1 MRKFYLSILG
11 LLLTCISFAQTTIIS
26 PTGDGGFESGPDFT
40 SNGWTVV
47 NTATASGSQWFLTTA
62 PLSNSGYSFTPTGS
76 RAAYASNNNGTNW
89 QYNTSAASASS
100 HIYRNV
106 TFPSGE
112 TAITLSFRWNAN
124 GESTWDVI
132 YVYLCP
138 QTLTP
143 AANSPSGSTSTVTW
157 TGTGTATLLGSFNL
171 LSAGNGQ
178 SASIVIPASVAG
190 NAASASNMRLV
201 FTWKNDGSG
210 GGEPPAAIDDISLIS
225 QTASPLSGVKTINN
239 TLPTGG
245 NNYANFTSAINAL
258 NLNGIGAGGVTFNV
272 SAGQT
277 FNEEAPVL
285 FATGTAASPI
295 VFQKNGAGANPVV
308 RPSGGGGS
316 NDAGIALSGSD
327 YITFDGI
334 DVNATSSNVEF
345 GYLIRN
351 NSATD
356 GANNNIIRNVAISV
370 DRTNTSSRGILQ
382 TASTTGGG
390 FTPTAASGANSNNKY
405 LNLNI
410 TNVYGGVYLLGNSSF
425 PDQNNEIGTT
435 ACNITNT
442 IGNPLVANDLGNS
455 SSQTFGL
462 RVANQSGSKVYN
474 NNVSNVTA
482 STTVDG
488 ILVETFVGTN
498 DVYNNKV
505 SGVRNSSTSS
515 TLVASGIR
523 ITHTT
528 TGTHSIRVYNNFV
541 SNITHGFTGTATA
554 SRYIRGINL
563 SGTGGTNSQVYN
575 IDFNSVRID
584 GSGSPNT
591 SSTALEIATTSG
603 PVFNIRNN
611 ILANFTAAQG
621 ATAKHYSFVST
632 SATQAGNTGSV
643 MSYNDLYIANDVGTS
658 GHVGRGNTTN
668 YNAVSDLQ
676 TAMAQATNNLSVDPA
691 FNSATDLHAT
701 ASGINGAADPA
712 WATNSAWVTND
723 IDCTTRTGTTDIGAD
738 DFNISALDMGVTGL
752 VTPVASGCYTA
763 AENVTVTIRNF
774 GTAAIDFALN
784 PVTITVN
791 VTGAVTQ
798 TLSTTVNTG
807 TLAAG
812 ASMNITIPTTLNMS
826 GSGTYTFNAATTLTG
841 DGNGVNDGMPTAQRT
856 VAAVIALPQTVDF
869 TGFSGTNLNTL
880 FPNWQEALGTTAP
893 NTMGSSAWN
902 SSTVIAGS
910 GTTARIN
917 LFTTS
922 RNEWIVGPTVQATAT
937 SQLEMKVAITDWNSS
952 ATYPSGMGSDDK
964 IIVRVSSDCGITW
977 SDVFTFSTANTSSV
991 SNNLV
996 PFSIPLG
1003 SYAGQKIIVAIYAS
1017 DGPVDD
1023 LNDYDF
1029 HIDDINIANVPPCT
1043 GAVGGTAT
1051 TTTST
1056 YCGTASS
1063 VTITAS
1069 GYSTGSGST
1078 YNWQSSPDGVSW
1090 TNISGAINP
1099 STFVATNVTATTQYR
1114 LRVTCPSG
1122 TAEAFSNVITITIN
1136 PLPSISVLPASPVQI
1151 CAGGNTT
1158 LTASGANTYSWSPAT
1173 GLSATSGATVT
1184 ATPTA
1189 TTVYTVTGTNTTT
1202 GCVSTMNVTVVVNPN
1217 PSTVTI
1223 TPGSAT
1229 QCANAAPQLLTAT
1242 GGNVSVIIP
1251 VVANSG
1257 TAALSGNPYRT
1268 FWDGSKLQFLYTAAE
1283 LTAAGFSAGSSITS
1297 IAFDV
1302 TTAGDPLQNLSIS
1315 MGHTS
1320 LTALTSTMV
1329 TGLTSV
1335 FSTSS
1340 VFQPVVGVNTHTF
1353 STPFVWNGTSNIVFD
1368 VCFSAN
1374 ASGSSSTVKAVPS
1387 LTSSVVHN
1395 ATDATT
1401 CATTTG
1407 TVDAIRPYII
1417 LGSSVPT
1424 SFTWSPSGSGSG
1436 LFTDAAG
1443 TVAYTGGA
1451 STTVYAR
1458 PGTTTTYTAVATSS
1472 ASCTSTATTT
1482 INVTP
1487 APPITSQPASVNVC
1501 PGASASFSVTAT
1513 GTGLTYQWRKGG
1525 VNISGATS
1533 NTYSI
1538 ASVTAAD
1545 AGSYDVVVTGT
1556 CGNTTSTVATLSLT
1570 ASPAITTQPT
1580 AQSACVGG
1588 SVTFSVTATGD
1599 GLIYQWRKAGVNI
1612 SGATAATYTIASVV
1626 AGDAGNYDVVVSGT
1640 CAPAVTSNTV
1650 ALTLNSA
1657 SVINTQPTNQTG
1669 CIGSSISFS
1678 VSASGTGLTYQWRK
1692 AGVNISGATA
1702 ATYTIASVVAGDA
1715 GTYDVVIGNACGAN
1729 VTSNSATLTIG
1740 TPTSITTQPTNQA
1753 VCTGSSLN
1761 LSVVAAGSN
1770 LTYQWRKGGAAI
1782 TGATAA
1788 TYTVASATG
1797 ADAGTYDVVI
1807 TGICGNAT
1815 STAVTVTI
1823 NPATSITNQPS
1834 SQTICPGANASFTVT
1849 AAGTGLTYQWRK
1861 DGVAITGATATT
1873 YTITG
1878 VNAASAG
1885 TYTVAVTGTCGTVI
1899 SSGAVLTL
1907 GTTPTITTQ
1916 PQGQGGCSGNAVTFS
1931 VAASGTGP
1939 LTYQW
1944 RKGGVNISGATSA
1957 SYTINN
1963 VSIADNGNYDVVVT
1977 GACGSVTSAVAALN
1991 VTGAVQ
1997 LNNFTGTSNVCQ
2009 GASASFSVNA
2019 SAGAGANLTY
2029 QWRKNGTNISGAT
2042 TSSYNIQTVALS
2054 DSGSYDVVI
2063 SNGTACTVTTTA
2075 IRLTVNTGGA
2085 CVTAVPNV
2093 DADVTN
2099 AVLMPNLISSETM
2112 LRMDVRRSMRVDFKL
2127 VDANGKTVMVFTR
2140 QLNAGRNDFPLTLGH
2155 LANGTYYL
2163 QGNTSKGRIV
2173 SLRLVRH

>member
-1 MRKFYLSILG
+1 MRKFYLFFLG
-11 LLLTCISFAQTTIIS
+11 LLITFISFAQTTIIS

-47 NTATASGSQWFLTTA
+47 NTATVNGSQWFLATA
-62 PLSNSGYSFTPTGS
+62 PLSNSGYGFTPTGT
-76 RAAYASNNNGTNW
+76 RAAYASNNNGAGW
-89 QYNTSAASASS
+89 QYNTSAASSSS

-112 TAITLSFRWNAN
+112 TAINLSFRWNAN

-143 AANSPSGSTSTVTW
+143 VANSPSSSTSTVTW
-157 TGTGTATLLGSFNL
+157 TGTGAATLLGSFNL
-171 LSAGNGQ
+171 LPAGNGQ
-178 SASIVIPASVAG
+178 SASIVIPAGVAG
-190 NAASASNMRLV
+190 NAAAASNMRLV

-210 GGEPPAAIDDISLIS
+210 GGEPPAAIDDISLVS
-225 QTASPLSGVKTINN
+225 QTPSPLSGVKTINN

-245 NNYANFTSAINAL
+245 NNYANFTAAINAL
-258 NLNGIGAGGVTFNV
+258 NANGIGSGGVTFNV

-277 FNEEAPVL
+277 FNEDATVII
-285 FATGTAASPI
+285 ATGTAASPI
-295 VFQKNGAGANPVV
+295 VFQKSGSGANPVI
-308 RPSGGGGS
+308 RPGGGGGS
-316 NDAGIALSGSD
+316 NDAGIVLSGSD
-327 YITFDGI
+327 YTTFDGI
-334 DVNATSSNVEF
+334 DINAASSNVEF

-356 GANNNIIRNVAISV
+356 GANNNTIRNVVISV

-390 FTPTAASGANSNNKY
+390 FAPTAASGSNSNNKY

-410 TNVYGGVYLLGNSSF
+410 SNVYGGVYLLGNSSF
-425 PDQNNEIGTT
+425 PDLNNEIGTT
-435 ACNITNT
+435 ACNLTNT

-455 SSQTFGL
+455 SSQAFGL
-462 RVANQSGSKVYN
+462 RVANQSGAKVYN

-488 ILVETFVGTN
+488 IFVEAFAGAN
-498 DVYNNKV
+498 EVYNNKV
-505 SGVRNSSTSS
+505 SGVRNSSTTS
-515 TLVASGIR
+515 TSIASGIR

-541 SNITHGFTGTATA
+541 SNITHGFTGTATT

-563 SGTGGTNSQVYN
+563 SGTGGAVTQVYHV
-575 IDFNSVRID
+575 DFNSVRID
-584 GSGSPNT
+584 GSSSPNT

-611 ILANFTAAQG
+611 ILSNFTAAQG
-621 ATAKHYSFVST
+621 ATAKHYAFVST
-632 SATQAGNTGSV
+632 SATLAGNTGSV

-658 GHVGRGNTTN
+658 GHVARGNTTN
-668 YNAVSDLQ
+668 YNTVGDLQ
-676 TAMAQATNNLSVDPA
+676 TAVTQATNNLSVDPG

-701 ASGINGAADPA
+701 ASGLNGAADPA

-752 VTPVASGCYTA
+752 VTPVSSGCYSANET
-763 AENVTVTIRNF
+763 VTVTVRNF
-774 GTAAIDFALN
+774 GTATIDFAVN
-784 PVTITVN
+784 PVTVTVN
-791 VTGAVTQ
+791 VSGAATQ
-798 TLSTTVNTG
+798 ILSTTVNSG

-812 ASMNITIPTTLNMS
+812 ASTNITIPATLNMS
-826 GSGTYTFNAATTLTG
+826 ASGTYTFNANTTLAG
-841 DGNGVNDGMPTAQRT
+841 DGNSANDAMAPVVRS
-856 VAAVIALPQTVDF
+856 VAPVIALPQSVDF
-869 TGFSGTNLNTL
+869 TGFSGTNLNAL
-880 FPNWQEALGTTAP
+880 FPNWQEAVGTTIP
-893 NTMGSSAWN
+893 STGNSSWN
-902 SSTVIAGS
+902 SSTVIPGS

-917 LFTTS
+917 LFS
-922 RNEWIVGPTVQATAT
+922 AARNEWIVGPTIQATAT
-937 SQLEMKVAITDWNSS
+937 TQFEMKVAITDWNLS
-952 ATYPSGMGSDDK
+952 APYPSGMGSDDK
-964 IIVRVSSDCGITW
+964 VIVKVSSDCGVTW
-977 SDVFTFSTANTSSV
+977 SDVYTFSSANTATIT
-991 SNNLV
+991 NNLV
-996 PFSIPLG
+996 PVTIPLG
-1003 SYAGQKIIVAIYAS
+1003 SYNGQKIIIGIFAS

-1029 HIDDINIANVPPCT
+1029 HIDDISIANVPPCA
-1043 GAVGGTAT
+1043 GAAGGTAS

-1056 YCGTASS
+1056 YCGNASS
-1063 VTITAS
+1063 VVINAS

-1078 YNWQSSPDGVSW
+1078 YNWQSSPDGVNW
-1090 TNISGAINP
+1090 TNITGATNP
-1099 STFVATNVTATTQYR
+1099 GSFIAANVTATTQYR

-1136 PLPSISVLPASPVQI
+1136 PLPAVSVLPASPVNI
-1151 CAGGNTT
+1151 CTGGNVS
-1158 LTASGANTYSWSPAT
+1158 LTVSGATTYSWSPAT
-1173 GLSATSGATVT
+1173 GLSATTGATVT
-1184 ATPTA
+1184 ASPA
-1189 TTVYTVTGTNTTT
+1189 STTTYTVTGTNSVT
-1202 GCVSTMNVTVVVNPN
+1202 GCIGNINVTVVVNSN
-1217 PSTVTI
+1217 PTAVTI
-1223 TPGSAT
+1223 TPASAT
-1229 QCANAAPQLLTAT
+1229 QCANATPQLLTAS
-1242 GGNVSVIIP
+1242 GGNVPAATP
-1251 VVANSG
+1251 VVTNSG
-1257 TAALSGNPYRT
+1257 TAALTGNPYRT
-1268 FWDGSKLQFLYTAAE
+1268 FWDGSKLQFMYTAAE

-1302 TTAGDPLQNLSIS
+1302 TSAGDPLQNLSIS

-1320 LTALTSTMV
+1320 LTALTSTMT
-1329 TGLTSV
+1329 TGLTNV
-1335 FSTSS
+1335 FSSTT

-1353 STPFVWNGTSNIVFD
+1353 STPFVWNGTSNILFD
-1368 VCFSAN
+1368 VCFAAN
-1374 ASGSSSTVKAVPS
+1374 ASGSSSTVKAVAS

-1395 ATDATT
+1395 AADATT

-1417 LGSSVPT
+1417 LGSLAPS

-1451 STTVYAR
+1451 SATVYAR
-1458 PGTTTTYTAVATSS
+1458 PTTTTTYTAVATSAAGCTAS
-1472 ASCTSTATTT
+1472 ATAT

-1487 APPITSQPASVNVC
+1487 PPPITSQPASVTVC
-1501 PGASASFSVTAT
+1501 PGNGASFSVTAT
-1513 GTGLTYQWRKGG
+1513 GSGLTYQWRKGG
-1525 VNISGATS
+1525 TNIAGATGS
-1533 NTYSI
+1533 TYAI

-1545 AGSYDVVVTGT
+1545 AGNYDVVVTGS
-1556 CGNTTSTVATLSLT
+1556 CGSTTSAAAALTVSA
-1570 ASPAITTQPT
+1570 APAITAQPSS
-1580 AQSACVGG
+1580 QSACVGG

-1599 GLIYQWRKAGVNI
+1599 GLTYQWRKAGVNI
-1612 SGATAATYTIASVV
+1612 AGATAATYTIASVV
-1626 AGDAGNYDVVVSGT
+1626 AGDAGNYDVVISGT
-1640 CAPAVTSNTV
+1640 CAPAVTSNT
-1650 ALTLNSA
+1650 ASLNLNAA

-1669 CIGSSISFS
+1669 CVGSSVSFS

-1692 AGVNISGATA
+1692 GGVNIAGATS
-1702 ATYTIASVVAGDA
+1702 ATYTIPSVVAGDA
-1715 GTYDVVIGNACGAN
+1715 GNYDVVIGNACGAS
-1729 VTSNSATLTIG
+1729 VTSNTATLTIG
-1740 TPTSITTQPTNQA
+1740 TATSITTQPANQA
-1753 VCTGSSLN
+1753 VCIGSPLN

-1770 LTYQWRKGGAAI
+1770 LTYQWRKGGVNIA
-1782 TGATAA
+1782 GATSA
-1788 TYTVASATG
+1788 TYTVAAASA

-1807 TGICGNAT
+1807 TGTCGNAT
-1815 STAVTVTI
+1815 STAVTVTV
-1823 NPATSITNQPS
+1823 NPATSITTQPAS
-1834 SQTICPGANASFTVT
+1834 LTACPGANASFTVT

-1861 DGVAITGATATT
+1861 DGVVITGATAAT
-1873 YTITG
+1873 YTVTG
-1878 VNAASAG
+1878 VTAASAG

-1907 GTTPTITTQ
+1907 GTAPAITTQ

-1931 VAASGTGP
+1931 VVATGTGP

-1944 RKGGVNISGATSA
+1944 RKGGANITGATSA

-1963 VSIADNGNYDVVVT
+1963 ASTADNGNYDVVVT
-1977 GACGSVTSAVAALN
+1977 GACGSVTSTVAALN

-1997 LNNFTGTSNVCQ
+1997 LNGFTGTSNVCL

-2019 SAGAGANLTY
+2019 SAGAGTNLTY
-2029 QWRKNGTNISGAT
+2029 QWRKNGVNINGAT
-2042 TSSYNIQTVALS
+2042 SASYSIQMVALS
-2054 DSGSYDVVI
+2054 DSGNYDVVI
-2063 SNGTACTVTTTA
+2063 SNGGACTVTTTA

-2099 AVLMPNLISSETM
+2099 AVLMPNVISSETM
-2112 LRMDVRRSMRVDFKL
+2112 LRIDVRRSMRVDFKL
-2127 VDANGKTVMVFTR
+2127 VDANGKTVMLFTR
-2140 QLNAGRNDFPLTLGH
+2140 QLNAGRNDFPLSLGG

-2163 QGNTSKGRIV
+2163 QGNTNKGRIA